1 MLPIGNLVLPMG
13 NLVLACPMFVPKLRR
28 AAAIFCHIF
37 CLQKQAHEHEE
48 ALTSKTQER
57 DLHEETVESTRSQ
70 VTSLHEQR
78 DVAAQEAAAAQ
89 ALIRDKADAAKVE
102 RER

>member
-1 MLPIGNLVLPMG
+1 MSRQACASHRRYCANLAHRL
-13 NLVLACPMFVPKLRR
+13 CPALRT
-28 AAAIFCHIF
+28 AAATFCHPY
-37 CLQKQAHEHEE
+37 CLQKQAHEHEQ
-48 ALTSKTQER
+48 ALNAKTEER
-57 DLHEETVESTRSQ
+57 DTHEQTVASTRSQ